1 MGSQINDL
9 VSMGDVETLYE
20 LMAED
25 EDWMNQLDAAEGL
38 VKLGDRRGLEFL
50 LSARDSEEKE
60 IRQVAKEILDSPEIA
75 NRLQEMEADDEREFK
90 KKVEA
95 ARTRLQK
102 GRKVFRYK
110 MVYFPSGDILN
121 EDPASEGF
129 QVPALD
135 EFGLGGWEVVNIIPR
150 RRQQLVGSVDDHFSG
165 AYFLLKKELAPEE
178 SSELDEI

>member
-1 MGSQINDL
+1 MGPQINDL
-9 VSMGDVETLYE
+9 VSMGDIDTLYE
-20 LMAED
+20 LMSGD
-25 EDWMNQLDAAEGL
+25 DDWMNQMDAAEGL

-50 LSARDSEEKE
+50 LNAQDSEEKE
-60 IRQVAKEILDSPEIA
+60 IRQVANEILDSPEIA
-75 NRLQEMEADDEREFK
+75 NRRQEMEAEDEREFK

-95 ARTRLQK
+95 ARVRLQK
-102 GRKVFRYK
+102 GQKVFRYK
-110 MVYFPSGDILN
+110 MVYLPSGDILN

-150 RRQQLVGSVDDHFSG
+150 RKQLLVGSMDDNFSG
-165 AYFLLKKELAPEE
+165 AYFLLKKEIASEE